1 MDNETRMYIEKECRE
16 LLKIDY
22 ACKEAKEAATKWLN
36 VMGTPKEDE
45 VAHELIKEL
54 KEDVESIEDLN
65 HFADSE
71 KCEEV
76 FGVEQ
81 AKKFKKHAHDLK
93 ESGAKYCDCEA
104 CSAALKIINKEK
116 DL

>member
-1 MDNETRMYIEKECRE
+1 MTKETRSYIEKECKE

-22 ACKEAKEAATKWLN
+22 ACEEAKEVATKWLK

-65 HFADSE
+65 HFAESK

-76 FGVEQ
+76 FGLEQ
-81 AKKFKKHAHDLK
+81 ANKFRKHAHDLK
-93 ESGAKYCDCEA
+93 KSGAKYCDCEA
-104 CSAALKIINKEK
+104 CSAALNIINKEK

>member
-1 MDNETRMYIEKECRE
+1 MTKETRSYIEKECKE

-22 ACKEAKEAATKWLN
+22 ACEEAKE
-36 VMGTPKEDE
+36 VE

-65 HFADSE
+65 HFAESK

-76 FGVEQ
+76 FGLEQ
-81 AKKFKKHAHDLK
+81 ANKFRKHAHDLK
-93 ESGAKYCDCEA
+93 KSGAKYCDCEA
-104 CSAALKIINKEK
+104 CSAALNIINKEK